1 MKPNEERLSLMDY
14 SGKCENL
21 YEACI
26 ALGRRSRQINQKYT
40 DELKLQLGELEN
52 EEETPEDTATREA
65 IVTEF
70 DKKPKPVQQAMK
82 EMMEDTLKFKY
93 RKMDK

>member
-1 MKPNEERLSLMDY
+1 MKPKDEKLSLMDY
-14 SGKCENL
+14 SDKSENL

-26 ALGRRSRQINQKYT
+26 ALSRRSRQINQKYT

-52 EEETPEDTATREA
+52 DEETPEDTATREA

-82 EMMEDTLKFKY
+82 ELQDGSLKYEY
-93 RKMDK
+93 RKSDK